1 MLSKIL
7 EFRFRNFLALFQN
20 LISTRLFTMTNLTIS
35 PRQAPFLFRVPFIGK
50 NFGRDPLATEGQV
63 PLQGNPQVGHKTSVS
78 SVSSSGNPGAP
89 SGVGVQDTPGE
100 VADPRHPKYPCLPPE
115 NQRPVAELAPKGEDQ
130 PAEQGRGGLSPR
142 SGWFSSGGPLG
153 RVLSITKVEVHE
165 PPKPKDSQP
174 FRGFEKP
181 NPVVINLSSVGG
193 ETTW

>member
-63 PLQGNPQVGHKTSVS
+63 PLQGNPQVGHKISFS
-78 SVSSSGNPGAP
+78 SVLFSGNPATQAW
-89 SGVGVQDTPGE
+89 SGSKIHTPGE
-100 VADPRHPKYPCLPPE
+100 VAEPRHPKYPSLPPE
-115 NQRPVAELAPKGEDQ
+115 NQRPVAERAPKVEDQ

-142 SGWFSSGGPLG
+142 GKIAHLAQLLFLYK
-153 RVLSITKVEVHE
+153 IY
-165 PPKPKDSQP
+165 
-174 FRGFEKP
+174 
-181 NPVVINLSSVGG
+181 INGCIMSNK
-193 ETTW
+193 T